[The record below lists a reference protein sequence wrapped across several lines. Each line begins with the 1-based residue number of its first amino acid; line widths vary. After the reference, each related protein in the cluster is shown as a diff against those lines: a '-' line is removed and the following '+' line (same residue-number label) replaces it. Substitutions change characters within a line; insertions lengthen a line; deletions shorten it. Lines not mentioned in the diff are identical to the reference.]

1 MTSSQI
7 LELPGLGRQFRL
19 GMLYNCHNHS
29 LLSDYV
35 IPEDV
40 LSTKVK
46 IMHSRVQKPPE
57 FDVISEQNVSS
68 KLSALQTSSNSFKL
82 GVIAGLIKKSGAAEY
97 FDNHIL
103 STNVLRV
110 SLRYRQEVEITQLN
124 LDNIKNITSLPK
136 LEATHIVVGIIQG
149 REAFFVFDKSMD
161 ADSSNIEEQR
171 EKAYQELQTLVTGMK
186 SKAKLLIT
194 DEDKVKMQ
202 CFFHGDFLIEINTCT
217 FEETRKCFHQIVDS
231 SETSLQTITLRV
243 QLLPLA
249 YLNSSAGVLKIGKE
263 VSSPVTSAITQ
274 IIDEMHYI
282 AMECNRIMNKTVCK
296 NFQGML
302 QQVRQFDGFIKQ
314 YKSQLVGEIIEM
326 LPKKDIEKDRLQQ
339 IATRHQ
345 ASPFSC
351 LTLSAWIKSREK
363 ELEHLNRLVSTFKSI
378 PGIYIYIYIYIYIC
392 VCVCVCV

>member
-29 LLSDYV
+29 LLSDYA

-40 LSTKVK
+40 ISTKVK
-46 IMHSRVQKPPE
+46 VMHSRVQKAPE

-68 KLSALQTSSNSFKL
+68 KLSVLRTSSNSFKL
-82 GVIAGLIKKSGAAEY
+82 AVIAGLIKKSGAAEY

-103 STNVLRV
+103 STNVARV
-110 SLRYRQEVEITQLN
+110 SLRYQQEVEITQLN
-124 LDNIKNITSLPK
+124 LDNIKNITSLPRR
-136 LEATHIVVGIIQG
+136 EATHIVVGIIQG

-171 EKAYQELQTLVTGMK
+171 EKAYQELQALVTGMK

-194 DEDKVKMQ
+194 DENKAKMQ

-217 FEETRKCFHQIVDS
+217 FDETCKCFHQIVDS
-231 SETSLQTITLRV
+231 SETSLQTIPLRV
-243 QLLPLA
+243 QLLPLV
-249 YLNSSAGVLKIGKE
+249 YLNASAGALKIGKE
-263 VSSPVTSAITQ
+263 VSSSVTSAITQ
-274 IIDEMHYI
+274 IIDEVHYI
-282 AMECNRIMNKTVCK
+282 VMECNRIMNKTVCK
-296 NFQGML
+296 NFQGIF

-326 LPKKDIEKDRLQQ
+326 LPKKDLEKDRLQQ

-345 ASPFSC
+345 ASPFSY
-351 LTLSAWIKSREK
+351 LALSAWIKSREN
-363 ELEHLNRLVSTFKSI
+363 ELEHLNRLVSTFKI
-378 PGIYIYIYIYIYIC
+378 TPGIYIYI
-392 VCVCVCV
+392 